1 MLRRLPARRRAWG
14 VLRPGRT
21 QQRPWVASTSMVVT
35 LSDAARTATHLIR
48 VEALRGLGLVVSAGR
63 SGKFVAPVI
72 VGGKVKC
79 TYVYMY
85 VWLGSLRYEVCEV
98 VEVLK

>member
-35 LSDAARTATHLIR
+35 LSDAARTATR
-48 VEALRGLGLVVSAGR
+48 VRRVPSAESKTCALDGEGRWPGASMR
-63 SGKFVAPVI
+63 SGGRPVR
-72 VGGKVKC
+72 VNL
-79 TYVYMY
+79 Y
-85 VWLGSLRYEVCEV
+85 
-98 VEVLK
+98 